1 MDIIQHL
8 VATLVFDPNM
18 ERRDINFYDGLTAGL
33 LLCALLCAVWYFYVK
48 WKVSK
53 NLVENHGYPVAEPWR
68 TNASHEVFKIRR
80 FLEKREKLMKT
91 GYYCH
96 GAPIWHGYD
105 KPDWDD
111 KKVFC
116 VIQDLVMQVHTLGC
130 EILIREYKPRVIDED
145 NHPSKEYITRS
156 DDMDK
161 MLRITNPP
169 PEPFTQVV
177 TGKNWPK
184 DKDGEQD
191 LKTRWFLF
199 QFIFILAFSIIAAG
213 VSISKKTEPLVAQ
226 FNAARIRFFSFLLS
240 HIV

>member
-1 MDIIQHL
+1 MDVIQHF

-18 ERRDINFYDGLTAGL
+18 ERRDISFYDGLTAGL

-53 NLVENHGYPVAEPWR
+53 NLVENHGYPVAEPWH
-68 TNASHEVFKIRR
+68 TDASDEVFKIRR
-80 FLEKREKLMKT
+80 FLEKREKLMRA

-96 GAPIWHGYD
+96 GAPIVHGYV
-105 KPDWDD
+105 KLDWDD
-111 KKVFC
+111 KKIFR

-145 NHPSKEYITRS
+145 NHPRKHFILRS
-156 DDMDK
+156 DDRDK
-161 MLRITNPP
+161 YCHSRDKC

-184 DKDGEQD
+184 RDGEQD

-199 QFIFILAFSIIAAG
+199 QLVFILAFSIIAVG
-213 VSISKKTEPLVAQ
+213 VFVSNKTEPIVAQ
-226 FNAARIRFFSFLLS
+226 FRAAKMRFFSHLFSHFL
-240 HIV
+240 